1 MREKVSEQD
10 IKNYFKTVKQ
20 ISLGC
25 VKNEDQGLKSFIFRT
40 YHFWWYKF
48 RRISIVVS
56 ALNGLFH
63 NKG

>member
-25 VKNEDQGLKSFIFRT
+25 VKNEDQGS
-40 YHFWWYKF
+40 
-48 RRISIVVS
+48 
-56 ALNGLFH
+56 
-63 NKG
+63 